1 MSVPFA
7 LGRRLAAVAAVLLV
21 SLGVLA
27 IGWGFL
33 ESPLSI
39 ALSLASLLGAVSF
52 AWVALTR
59 RGGDRTR
66 ALWLSLGL
74 VVAAVL
80 FAWAGRTDGGPILL
94 GLLGVAASMPLGRF
108 ALGRDRRSLEEAD
121 PPGDPVPAARRPV
134 LLVNPR
140 SGGGKAAQDGLV
152 VKARSRGVQ
161 CHVFGPD
168 ADLVTLARSALDD
181 GADVVGV
188 AGGDGSLAA
197 VADLVSRAGAEL
209 VCVPAGTRNHFA
221 MDLGL
226 DRRDPAAALD
236 AFGPARVLTIDLA
249 RVNGTAF
256 LNNVSMG
263 VYGEVVQS
271 ASYRDRKIETT
282 LQQLPDLV
290 EDPPDLRFT
299 GPDGLP
305 HTTVQIVHVSNNPYL
320 LEVRGAGGRPRLD
333 TGQLGVVTAE
343 LANARAVT
351 EMFARAALGMLSSSP
366 GFNAWTATR
375 FEVDSDTT
383 IAAGVDGEAAELAP
397 PAVFSIEPAALRVRI
412 PVHAVGRS
420 PAAFVPQARQAAVEL
435 LRRAFLHTDHWRPL
449 PRRY

>member
-7 LGRRLAAVAAVLLV
+7 LGRRLAAIAAVLMV

-27 IGWGFL
+27 IGWGLL

-39 ALSLASLLGAVSF
+39 ALALVSLLGSVSF

-66 ALWLSLGL
+66 AAWLALGL
-74 VVAAVL
+74 VGAALL

-94 GLLGVAASMPLGRF
+94 GLLGVAASLPLGRY
-108 ALGRDRRSLEEAD
+108 ALGRDRLTLEQAD
-121 PPGDPVPAARRPV
+121 PPGEPVPAARKPV

-140 SGGGKAAQDGLV
+140 SGGGKAA
-152 VKARSRGVQ
+152 KARLVTGAHSRGVQ
-161 CHVFGPD
+161 CHELGPD
-168 ADLVTLARSALDD
+168 ADFVTLARRALDD

-197 VADLVSRAGAEL
+197 VAELVSGAGAEM

-226 DRRDPAAALD
+226 DRKDPAAALD
-236 AFGPARVLTIDLA
+236 AFGEARVITIDLA

-271 ASYRDRKIETT
+271 ASYRERKIETT
-282 LQQLPDLV
+282 LQQLPQLV

-333 TGQLGVVTAE
+333 TGALGVVTAE
-343 LANARAVT
+343 LSDARGVT

-366 GFNAWTATR
+366 GFNAWTAAR
-375 FEVDSDTT
+375 FEVDSDTP
-383 IAAGVDGEAAELAP
+383 IAAGVDGEAAELQP
-397 PAVFSIEPAALRVRI
+397 PAVFTIEPAALRVRI
-412 PVHAVGRS
+412 PPHAVGRS
-420 PAAFVPQARQAAVEL
+420 PAAFVPQGRQALVEL